1 MGRGVYS
8 LHRKAIHVL
17 EALVRSPR
25 RGSGGRGLR
34 WRPGARRAGPRA
46 PRHNRSQRGW
56 KRRSRSNPVK
66 GDDCDEVSDAL
77 FPEEGSHP
85 GKTICE
91 PLVPAY
97 GFSARTD
104 DDGNCVLTLGN
115 LDTSYTIKI
124 RLPKWDAPEGADTR
138 CYDKFI
144 EDLRRHEEAHAE
156 VCREHMPTKLE
167 AAKEAL
173 DGLEVPLEGACE
185 VDNGQIILS
194 DAQEKQLDEAEAA
207 ALAAAKPYKDACEAL
222 DAAQEAIE
230 ADDSLNAVLDCELS
244 PRSSPV
250 RLT

>member
-1 MGRGVYS
+1 MYTPFIVKQS
-8 LHRKAIHVL
+8 TFLKPLSVALAVVL
-17 EALVRSPR
+17 AVAACGGDPEPGEPAPAPAPQPEPERVEATIEEY
-25 RGSGGRGLR
+25 
-34 WRPGARRAGPRA
+34 
-46 PRHNRSQRGW
+46 
-56 KRRSRSNPVK
+56 PVK

-230 ADDSLNAVLDCELS
+230 ADDSLNAVLDCDC
-244 PRSSPV
+244 P
-250 RLT
+250 